1 MHFFIGVEKIIR
13 TKDVVGIF
21 DLDTAT
27 ISPVTRNYLTV
38 AQKNGCV
45 ESVNYEL
52 PKSFVVTRT
61 KEKSTVYLSPL
72 SASVLK
78 KRAKAGTKSFQE
90 EKNSATLRKVRD
102 DK

>member
-1 MHFFIGVEKIIR
+1 MRFFIGADKMIR

-38 AQKNGCV
+38 SQKNGNV

-52 PKSFVVTRT
+52 PKSFVVT
-61 KEKSTVYLSPL
+61 KENNKTTVYLSPL

-78 KRAKAGTKSFQE
+78 KRAKAGMKNFQE